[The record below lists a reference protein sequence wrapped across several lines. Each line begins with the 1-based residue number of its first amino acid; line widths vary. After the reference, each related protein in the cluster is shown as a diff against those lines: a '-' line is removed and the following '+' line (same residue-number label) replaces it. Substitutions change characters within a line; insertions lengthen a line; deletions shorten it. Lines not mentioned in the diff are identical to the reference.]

1 MIQSFLAYGNELI
14 LEMERTRNK
23 MDEQIEELKREY
35 FEDTPKLPRKLK
47 KRRRKELNQE
57 YSFLMSLKQFES
69 NIFKFM

>member
-69 NIFKFM
+69 NLFKFM

>member
-35 FEDTPKLPRKLK
+35 FEDTPNLPRKLK
-47 KRRRKELNQE
+47 KKRRKELNRE
-57 YSFLMSLKQFES
+57 YSFLMSLKQFET
-69 NIFKFM
+69 NLFNFV